1 MIRPG
6 QYPHFLF
13 EEDGS
18 GTAAYVCRCREET
31 FGWDPE
37 VTFQVTL
44 FGKRSSLIQIPKGER
59 KLAIDTTVFVANDDA
74 GADVR
79 VRGIV
84 LKYDEGR
91 FHNRLWI

>member
-1 MIRPG
+1 MNER
-6 QYPHFLF
+6 QYPHYLF
-13 EEDGS
+13 EEDVTGAK
-18 GTAAYVCRCREET
+18 TYVCRCREET
-31 FGWDPE
+31 LGWDPE

-59 KLAIDTTVFVANDDA
+59 KLDIDTIVFVTNDA
-74 GADVR
+74 GGTNER
-79 VRGIV
+79 VRGTV